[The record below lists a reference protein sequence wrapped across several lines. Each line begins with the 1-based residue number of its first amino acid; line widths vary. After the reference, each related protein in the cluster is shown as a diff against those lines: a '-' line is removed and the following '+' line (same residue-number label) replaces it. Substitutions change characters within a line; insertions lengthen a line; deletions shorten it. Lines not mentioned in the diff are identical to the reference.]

1 MLTDRLALPALS
13 PPPSL
18 PLPSPPPLCTESVG
32 WVGGPG
38 SGPVKDM
45 LSDADTESGNRTHT
59 PPPNCIA

>member
-1 MLTDRLALPALS
+1 M
-13 PPPSL
+13 
-18 PLPSPPPLCTESVG
+18 SVG